1 MPFPWADSL
10 IDSSTSRKKELD
22 SDFTISPTVMPDFF
36 FPPLS
41 EQPEEMNITI
51 IMMRL
56 MRRAFCDIMQW
67 CIAKASSGQ
76 LSYQVYSE
84 S

>member
-1 MPFPWADSL
+1 
-10 IDSSTSRKKELD
+10 
-22 SDFTISPTVMPDFF
+22 MPDFF